1 MTKEDCIDALLELF
15 DYAKKGRYIRPGGT
29 GIDTY
34 LEEKADVLLELIH
47 DRFDNFPLMFEEL
60 KEGMWVWDD
69 VEKEFLKVKCV
80 CVAEEGHYIFKEGT
94 KFIAFVLCG
103 IRSRTMDVEFEPNR
117 FYRKQVEE

>member
-15 DYAKKGRYIRPGGT
+15 DYAKKGKYIRPGGT

-34 LEEKADVLLELIH
+34 LEEKAGVLLELIH

-60 KEGMWVWDD
+60 KEGMWVWDN
-69 VEKEFLKVKCV
+69 KLKIFYKIRKMLHGKWFK
-80 CVAEEGHYIFKEGT
+80 AEY
-94 KFIAFVLCG
+94 
-103 IRSRTMDVEFEPNR
+103 RSFEIDIVTNQRTYQTGLMEFEENR

>member
-15 DYAKKGRYIRPGGT
+15 DYAKKGKYIRPGGT

-34 LEEKADVLLELIH
+34 LEKKAGVLLELIH

-69 VEKEFLKVKCV
+69 AKKWWIKVLEIRVANNEDDVFAEGIKIIKLGYHVFNWQEFIF
-80 CVAEEGHYIFKEGT
+80 EE
-94 KFIAFVLCG
+94 
-103 IRSRTMDVEFEPNR
+103 NR

>member
-69 VEKEFLKVKCV
+69 KLKEWCV
-80 CVAEEGHYIFKEGT
+80 LGSFWKDALNRYYVGGLSDSPWEQ
-94 KFIAFVLCG
+94 
-103 IRSRTMDVEFEPNR
+103 NR
-117 FYRKQVEE
+117 FYRKQVKE